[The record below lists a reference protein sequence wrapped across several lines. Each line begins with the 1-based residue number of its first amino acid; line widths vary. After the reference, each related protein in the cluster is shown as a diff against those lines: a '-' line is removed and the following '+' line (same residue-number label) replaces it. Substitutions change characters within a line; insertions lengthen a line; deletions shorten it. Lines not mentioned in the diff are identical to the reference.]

1 MNTDP
6 ATEPLRGDPGNTPA
20 PDRAPSHLSVAM
32 RACRLGALAFSG
44 GVRWWLYSRRSR
56 RHPGVDDGRGGEAL
70 ATMCERMGPTFIKI
84 AQLLGSRPDLIG
96 VPAARALARV
106 RDHVTPFPS
115 EEAIR
120 IVERSLGG
128 PLSRRFERFDPV
140 PVAAGSIAQVHA
152 ALLENGERVA
162 VKVRRP
168 GLRGVMMRD
177 FAVLRAMAG
186 LLERTRWFRNVPLKD
201 VVAEIEGTVMGQLDF
216 RRERSNNERFRRNL
230 AGRPQIVIPRVLPE
244 LCTEDLIV
252 MEYIGGLTPVDMMD
266 LPQLFREAASVR
278 GMEALCSMIFVH
290 GFIHADLHPGNVFV
304 QADGT
309 IIMFDFGLVAEL
321 DERERRRFAEFF
333 LAMSTNDGETCAEI
347 VLQTARSLPPS
358 LDRAAF
364 VGAMKEMVARF
375 SGRNAGEF
383 EVTRFV
389 TALFALQHRYGVRG
403 STAFMMTII
412 SLLLFEGILKSLNPS
427 FDFQGSAAL
436 FLLRLSSRMG
446 NGSGH
451 GADQAGIEN
460 MPGEETHL
468 RPDNS

>member
-6 ATEPLRGDPGNTPA
+6 ATEPFQGDPGNMQI
-20 PDRAPSHLSVAM
+20 PDGAPSLLSVMM
-32 RACRLGALAFSG
+32 RAWTLGTLAFSG
-44 GVRWWLYSRRSR
+44 GMRWWLYARGNRHRS
-56 RHPGVDDGRGGEAL
+56 GTDDGRGGRIL

-106 RDHVTPFPS
+106 RDHVTPFSS

-120 IVERSLGG
+120 IVERSLGA
-128 PLSRRFERFDPV
+128 PLHKSFAGFDPV
-140 PVAAGSIAQVHA
+140 PVAAGSIAQVHV
-152 ALLENGERVA
+152 ALLGNGERVA

-168 GLRGVMMRD
+168 GLGSVMVRD
-177 FAVLRAMAG
+177 FAVLRGMAG
-186 LLERTRWFRNVPLKD
+186 LLERTPWFRNVPLRE

-230 AGRPQIVIPRVLPE
+230 AGRPQIVIPRPLPD
-244 LCTEDLIV
+244 LCTEDMIV
-252 MEYIGGLTPVDMMD
+252 MEYIGGLTPVDMME

-304 QADGT
+304 QEDGT
-309 IIMFDFGLVAEL
+309 IVMFDFGLVAEL
-321 DERERRRFAEFF
+321 DERERRRFGEFF
-333 LAMSTNDGETCAEI
+333 LAMSTNDGETCAAI
-347 VLQTARSLPPS
+347 VLETARSLPAS

-364 VGAMKEMVARF
+364 ILAMKEMLSGF

-389 TALFALQHRYGVRG
+389 TALFALQHRFRVRG

-436 FLLRLSSRMG
+436 FLAGLSSRTG
-446 NGSGH
+446 DGSGPGRDREPAGG
-451 GADQAGIEN
+451 GASFPA
-460 MPGEETHL
+460 
-468 RPDNS
+468 

>member
-6 ATEPLRGDPGNTPA
+6 ATESFRGDPGSTRTPDA
-20 PDRAPSHLSVAM
+20 APSRLSVM
-32 RACRLGALAFSG
+32 LRAWTLGALAISG
-44 GVRWWLYSRRSR
+44 GMRWWLYARR
-56 RHPGVDDGRGGEAL
+56 RHRRADDGRGGAAL

-115 EEAIR
+115 AEAIR
-120 IVERSLGG
+120 IVERSLGA
-128 PLSRRFERFDPV
+128 PLSRCFARFDPV
-140 PVAAGSIAQVHA
+140 PVAAGSIAQVHV
-152 ALLENGERVA
+152 ALLESGERAA

-168 GLRGVMMRD
+168 GLGKVMVRD
-177 FAVLRAMAG
+177 FAVLRGMAW
-186 LLERTRWFRNVPLKD
+186 LLERTPWFRNVPLKE

-230 AGRPQIVIPRVLPE
+230 AGRPQIVIPRTLPE

-252 MEYIGGLTPVDMMD
+252 MEYIGGLTPVDMIE
-266 LPQLFREAASVR
+266 LPQLYREAASVR

-304 QADGT
+304 QEDGT
-309 IIMFDFGLVAEL
+309 IVMFDFGLVAEL
-321 DERERRRFAEFF
+321 DDRERRRFGEFF
-333 LAMSTNDGETCAEI
+333 LAMSTNNGETCAAI
-347 VLQTARSLPPS
+347 VLETASTLPAS

-364 VGAMKEMVARF
+364 ILAMKDLVARF
-375 SGRNAGEF
+375 SGRSAGEF
-383 EVTRFV
+383 EVTGFV
-389 TALFALQHRYGVRG
+389 TALFALQHRFGVRG

-436 FLLRLSSRMG
+436 FLLGLSARMG
-446 NGSGH
+446 TANGSGS
-451 GADQAGIEN
+451 GPDGMGSLPE
-460 MPGEETHL
+460 GEPCL